1 MHRRNLLVV
10 VSLIASSCVV
20 FSSCKPIATTS
31 ASNVTSTSTPVSTA
45 ASASPTSSVA
55 STSVASASTSVLT
68 SPAKD
73 TTIDHISIVESSFN
87 SKIVLNATVNY
98 DAIQITAYNK
108 AGDVLGDPVSIG
120 KNKTSFTYAA
130 IDTSKAVEDA
140 VFTLTFTFSGKSYTA
155 TIHYSVQ
162 ATYNK
167 TITAAKIVQASVSS
181 KYYLGDTVDYSTIQI
196 NLLNSDGFV
205 LSTIAATD
213 AAITHST
220 IDLTSET
227 GKTGTFDFT
236 ITYTSGTLTLS
247 DKVSYTVY
255 TSEQKATPTGWV
267 ASPAYSSYLNSR
279 NSTSAV
285 KDGTTSSFME
295 KSAFHL
301 GNYNAVNLMPVISAA
316 DSQGNPTTYT
326 RLYDTTVTLTDGNDN
341 PLILSDYFETTDI
354 EKLSTTGDV
363 NFKNTV
369 TGDFKLIYSY
379 SGSAD
384 KTKFPDITYAMS
396 VVSGYNINTASD
408 LFVLNNA
415 TSDKEESSINGKLDL
430 TAYRE
435 AHSFP
440 KDDNGNYLTFA
451 NGVFQADITI
461 TKDNLPSVYLWS
473 KADGCIDD
481 VVGTYKDGSYLVH
494 FVPSD
499 ANKTLN
505 VYGNYHKL
513 TIGDDIPKIVTPVGD
528 TGGQAK
534 ASGTAHVDSHAAIF
548 SDFIWKGEV
557 SSLGDNYNEN
567 VGMTVQ
573 DLFAVG
579 NQGITDSDL
588 SYQGGLIFMK
598 NFFGKSTIENCITNK
613 FFLSAINGPTDFSI
627 ANNAVV
633 SFNPHLNVINSRASD
648 TYSCSFFNY
657 DVGTITITGS
667 ELRNAGGPL
676 IFNQGHGYTATDV
689 SGGLTQ
695 DKWEPANVI
704 VDADTVLENKV
715 SGTGGWFAIYG
726 VETALATLMNL
737 NSLFQAKSKTF
748 VTVDNSVNKMNLLAL
763 NMVESA
769 SASATAAAMCGGTTI
784 GVEPIV
790 AYQNGKSTLEAGIA
804 NAASDSGA
812 AYQQALYTTDYGLN
826 YMLKNGGTTT
836 FFKTMKD
843 ATTANFAAVY
853 ATDATNLSTYSL
865 VNPKTFLTKQA
876 TDGVVSTDFYKKGYM
891 AIYTMGS
898 DLGGDAS
905 DPTKYSAYLGSNA
918 YGVVTT
924 LDDYSA

>member
-1 MHRRNLLVV
+1 M
-10 VSLIASSCVV
+10 
-20 FSSCKPIATTS
+20 
-31 ASNVTSTSTPVSTA
+31 
-45 ASASPTSSVA
+45 
-55 STSVASASTSVLT
+55 
-68 SPAKD
+68 
-73 TTIDHISIVESSFN
+73 
-87 SKIVLNATVNY
+87 
-98 DAIQITAYNK
+98 
-108 AGDVLGDPVSIG
+108 
-120 KNKTSFTYAA
+120 
-130 IDTSKAVEDA
+130 EDA

-162 ATYNK
+162 ATYN
-167 TITAAKIVQASVSS
+167 TTVTSSKIVPASVSS

-213 AAITHST
+213 ASVTHST

-236 ITYTSGTLTLS
+236 ITYTTGTLSLS

-267 ASPAYSSYLNSR
+267 ASPAYSSYLTSK
-279 NSTSAV
+279 NSTSAA

-301 GNYNAVNLMPVISAA
+301 GNYNAVNLMPVIKAA

-326 RLYDTTVTLTDGNDN
+326 RLYDTTVSLTDDSGN
-341 PLILSDYFETTDI
+341 PLVLSDYFETADI

-363 NFKNTV
+363 NFKDTV
-369 TGDFKLIYSY
+369 TGIFKLIYSY

-384 KTKFPDITYAMS
+384 KTKFPDITYEMS

-415 TSDKEESSINGKLDL
+415 TKDDEENTSKQTIDL

-461 TKDNLPSVYLWS
+461 TKDVLPSVYLWS
-473 KADGCIDD
+473 KSEGCIDD
-481 VVGTYKDGSYLVH
+481 VVGSYKDGSYLVH
-494 FVPSD
+494 FVPTET
-499 ANKTLN
+499 NKTLN
-505 VYGNYHKL
+505 VFGNFHKL
-513 TIGDDIPKIVTPVGD
+513 TIGDDVPKIVTPVGD

-534 ASGTAHVDSHAAIF
+534 ASGTTHVDSHAAVF
-548 SDFIWKGEV
+548 SNYLWKEKAEGNN
-557 SSLGDNYNEN
+557 LGNTYNSESGLN
-567 VGMTVQ
+567 VY
-573 DLFAVG
+573 DLMAVG
-579 NQGITDSDL
+579 NQGITSSDL
-588 SYQGGLIFMK
+588 SHEGGLIFMK
-598 NFFGKSTIENCITNK
+598 TFFGKNTMENCIANK
-613 FFLSAINGPTDFSI
+613 FFLSAYNGSNDFNI
-627 ANNAVV
+627 VNNAVV
-633 SFNPHLNVINSRASD
+633 SFSPQLSIVNSRISD
-648 TYSCSFFNY
+648 TYSCSLFNY
-657 DVGTITITGS
+657 DVGTINVRGS

-676 IFNQGHGYTATDV
+676 IFNQGHGYTADNV
-689 SGGLTQ
+689 SAGLTQ
-695 DKWEPANVI
+695 DKWQPANI
-704 VDADTVLENKV
+704 VVDDNTVLENKV

-726 VETALATLMNL
+726 VETALPTLMNV
-737 NSLFQAKSKTF
+737 NPLFQVKSKTF
-748 VTVDNSVNKMNLLAL
+748 VTVDNSVNKMNLLVL
-763 NMVESA
+763 NMVRSA
-769 SASATAAAMCGGTTI
+769 GASATAAAMCGGTTI

-790 AYQNGKSTLEAGIA
+790 AYQSGKTALETGLA

-836 FFKTMKD
+836 FFKTMTD

-876 TDGVVSTDFYKKGYM
+876 TDGVVSTDFYKEGYM